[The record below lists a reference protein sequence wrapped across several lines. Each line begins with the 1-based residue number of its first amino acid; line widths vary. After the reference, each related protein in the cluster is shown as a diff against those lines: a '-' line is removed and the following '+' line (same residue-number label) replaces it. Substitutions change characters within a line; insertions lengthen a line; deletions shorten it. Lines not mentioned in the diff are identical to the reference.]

1 MDLNW
6 TSAEGG
12 IHASPNVSA
21 GSLSASTLVFQ
32 RQGSLCQFRAD
43 ERVDDRLRERLIEGT
58 MMNKDTIKGKTNAV
72 VGETRKRTGRAVG
85 DDSIEA
91 KGQAQE
97 SKGKTQSAVG
107 NLKDKAGHMKDEV
120 KSAVKG

>member
-1 MDLNW
+1 
-6 TSAEGG
+6 
-12 IHASPNVSA
+12 
-21 GSLSASTLVFQ
+21 
-32 RQGSLCQFRAD
+32 
-43 ERVDDRLRERLIEGT
+43 
-58 MMNKDTIKGKTNAV
+58 MMNKDTNKGKTNEV

-85 DDSIEA
+85 DDSMEA

-120 KSAVKG
+120 KGAVKR